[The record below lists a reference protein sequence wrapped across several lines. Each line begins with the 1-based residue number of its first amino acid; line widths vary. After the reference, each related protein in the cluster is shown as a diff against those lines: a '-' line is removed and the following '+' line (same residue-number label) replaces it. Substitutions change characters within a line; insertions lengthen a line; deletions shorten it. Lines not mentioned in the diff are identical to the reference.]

1 MTTSLFSESWYRVSA
16 LRPLLRRHA
25 QVHHHIY
32 RGGDWYVLEDH
43 STGNFHRFSKEAYYI
58 IGLMDGKN
66 SLRDIWETACG
77 NLGDDMPTQDE
88 VIRLLSQLHQ
98 ADLLQTDIPPDIK
111 ELYERNKRYKKND
124 IISKL
129 RSPLSIKIPLID
141 PEQFLEKTMFLIRPV
156 FSIAGLFL
164 YSILL
169 LIAISLAAF
178 NWTELTMNL
187 ADRVLALE
195 NMFILWLIYPVIKA
209 VHEFS
214 HAYTVKHFG
223 GEVHDMGIMFLV
235 FVPVPYVDASA
246 SSGFREKYQRVMVGA
261 SGIMAELMLASIA
274 MLVWVNAEPGLIR
287 AVAFNVM
294 IVSGLSTILFN
305 GNPLLRFDSYYILS
319 DLIEIPNLAARS
331 GNYIG
336 YLFKKYLLKIED
348 AVSPVTAKGEAA
360 WFLLYGI
367 SSFIYRIFITIR
379 IAMFIAGRF
388 FFVGVALA
396 IWGIAGICVMPLIRI
411 IKFLF
416 IDPEMQRNKGRAV
429 IITILSLMLIVLTLF
444 IIPFPSSTVSMG
456 VLWPPENS
464 RLYAGA
470 DGYIENIIV
479 QSGSEV
485 KKGEPLVTCMNN
497 DLITQKKELDAIQKE
512 YEIRYSLAETRDR
525 TEARILKD
533 EIWRITSELNNLND
547 QIENLTIKSPSDGIF
562 LLPDQESMIGLY
574 LRRGTQIGY
583 VVDFKRVTAKVVVAQ
598 KDINS
603 IRTKT
608 KAVEVMIMQSPGKSY
623 PGHILRETPAAST
636 ELPSLALSLEGGGEH
651 ALNPADDK
659 KVNAFENLFHLEVAI
674 NIPHI
679 STIGEKVFVRFRH
692 DNEPLYTRIY
702 QGIRRTFL
710 SRFNI

>member
-1 MTTSLFSESWYRVSA
+1 MTISLFSESWYRVSA

-25 QVHHHIY
+25 QVHHHLY
-32 RGGDWYVLEDH
+32 RGEEWYVLEDH
-43 STGNFHRFSKEAYYI
+43 STGNSHRFSKEAYYI

-98 ADLLQTDIPPDIK
+98 ADLLQADIPPDIR
-111 ELYERNKRYKKND
+111 EMYERNKRYRKN
-124 IISKL
+124 SLVSRFK
-129 RSPLSIKIPLID
+129 SPLSIKIPFID
-141 PEQFLEKTMFLIRPV
+141 PEQFLDKTMFIVRPI
-156 FSIAGLFL
+156 FSFAGLLL
-164 YSILL
+164 YIVLL

-214 HAYTVKHFG
+214 HAYTVKHYG
-223 GEVHDMGIMFLV
+223 GEVHDMGIMLLV

-246 SSGFREKYQRVMVGA
+246 SSAFREKYQRVMVGA

-274 MLVWVNAEPGLIR
+274 MLIWVNAEPGLIR

-294 IVSGLSTILFN
+294 IVSGVSTILFN
-305 GNPLLRFDSYYILS
+305 GNPLLRFDAYYILS
-319 DLIEIPNLAARS
+319 DFIEIPNLAARS
-331 GNYIG
+331 ASYIG
-336 YLFKKYLLKIED
+336 YLLKRYLLKMDD

-367 SSFIYRIFITIR
+367 SSFIYRMFITIR
-379 IAMFIAGRF
+379 IALFIAGRF
-388 FFVGVALA
+388 FFIGVALA
-396 IWGIAGICVMPLIRI
+396 IWGISGILVMPLIRI
-411 IKFLF
+411 LKFLF
-416 IDPEMQRNKGRAV
+416 IDPAMQRKKMGAV
-429 IITILSLMLIVLTLF
+429 TITILSIMLIALSLF

-470 DGYIENIIV
+470 DGYIKKIV
-479 QSGSEV
+479 SQSGAKV
-485 KKGEPLVTCMNN
+485 KKGEPLVICLNN
-497 DLITQKKELDAIQKE
+497 DLLAQKKELDAIQRE
-512 YEIRYSLAETRDR
+512 YEVRYSLAETRDR

-533 EIWRITSELNNLND
+533 EIWRISSELNNLD
-547 QIENLTIKSPSDGIF
+547 EQIANLTIKSPSDGIF
-562 LLPDQESMIGLY
+562 LLPDQESMVGLY

-583 VVDFKRVTAKVVVAQ
+583 VVDFKGVTVKIVVAQ

-603 IRTKT
+603 IRTRT
-608 KAVEVMIMQSPGKSY
+608 EAVEVMTMQNPGRAY
-623 PGHILRETPAAST
+623 PGLILRETPAAST

-651 ALNPADDK
+651 ALNPLDDK

-674 NIPHI
+674 DIPEI
-679 STIGEKVFVRFRH
+679 FTIGEKVFVRFRH
-692 DNEPLYTRIY
+692 GTEPLFIRIY
-702 QGIRRTFL
+702 HGIRRTFL
-710 SRFNI
+710 SKFNI